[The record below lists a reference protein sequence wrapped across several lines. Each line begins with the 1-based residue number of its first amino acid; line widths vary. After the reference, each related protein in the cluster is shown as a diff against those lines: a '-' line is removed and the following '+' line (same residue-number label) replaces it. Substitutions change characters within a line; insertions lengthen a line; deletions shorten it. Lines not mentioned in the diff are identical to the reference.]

1 MSGQVSSMLKRES
14 KTLQQI
20 IRTLSV
26 MAVSATLAGCA
37 LDDFAKEDTFE
48 PYGGSKQH
56 PIRVVNGK
64 AVVDKCGDWS
74 EDVTDTGENQLMLN
88 HGCAIQSNIA
98 AMAAKPTDLVRA
110 RRMTRAPAYSRTPAI
125 DGLSGTSSGGTSGG
139 TGGTGGAA
147 AAPKP

>member
-20 IRTLSV
+20 IRALSV
-26 MAVSATLAGCA
+26 VAVSATLAGCA

-56 PIRVVNGK
+56 AIQVVNGK

-74 EDVTDTGENQLMLN
+74 ENITDTGENQMMAN
-88 HGCAIQSNIA
+88 HGCAVQSNIA

-110 RRMTRAPAYSRTPAI
+110 RKMSRSPAFARTPAI
-125 DGLSGTSSGGTSGG
+125 DGLSGSSTGGTSGG
-139 TGGTGGAA
+139 TGGSAA
-147 AAPKP
+147 AANP